1 MKEKRKRKCKKSEKE
16 KKRKF
21 NAKILSVM
29 MIRVEMGS
37 KVFYPKIGAILEEMQ
52 F

>member
-1 MKEKRKRKCKKSEKE
+1 MKEKRKCKMQKKA

-37 KVFYPKIGAILEEMQ
+37 KVFYPKMGAILEEMQ